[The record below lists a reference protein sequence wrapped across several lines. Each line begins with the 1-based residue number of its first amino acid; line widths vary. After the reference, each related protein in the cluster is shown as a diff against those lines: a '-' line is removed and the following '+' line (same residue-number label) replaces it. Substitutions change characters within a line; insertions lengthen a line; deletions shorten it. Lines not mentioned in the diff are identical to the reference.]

1 MICLV
6 AKNFRIS
13 LTWKKLIYVCMD
25 IFQSMLSV
33 FYVCRNE
40 IRLTIYNFILKKLEI
55 RRSATF
61 CVNESDF
68 RLFCARDIPSMKQQ
82 IFGEDRVRNTRLHL
96 RLTWYTDTCEVI

>member
-1 MICLV
+1 MLFMICLV

-13 LTWKKLIYVCMD
+13 LTRKKLIYVCMD

-40 IRLTIYNFILKKLEI
+40 TRLTIYNFKLKKLEI

-61 CVNESDF
+61 CVNESD
-68 RLFCARDIPSMKQQ
+68 
-82 IFGEDRVRNTRLHL
+82 
-96 RLTWYTDTCEVI
+96 